1 MKSIGLHLVMK
12 KVMLIQINS
21 KKLMYILF
29 IILIF
34 IHFSFFRIYG
44 FIIYYYSKYKLFNE
58 LFKRKDYDIIQVRDN
73 AFDSLLALYLKQRY
87 DVFFL
92 FQYTF
97 PTGSYQLKVIKT
109 HFKKLYGVLDK
120 FCINFILKKSRFY
133 ISISN
138 LMKDDL
144 VLSGI
149 NSDKIMPIPM
159 GVNIDTFRQQSTDKI
174 REEFKLFDS
183 KVFLYVGTLSYLRKL
198 DVMINAFSIV
208 KKRYEN
214 VKLLIVGEGD
224 DKLKL
229 EKLVFSLKLEKDVI
243 FTGSISYFDIPNI
256 ISSSDVCLCPVPPL
270 EIYIVSSPTK
280 LFEYMAIN
288 KPIVANKEIPEIRNV
303 LDESGA
309 GILVEFESNSFAEG
323 MIKLLDDP
331 VKARVMGL
339 KGRDW
344 VAKNRIY
351 EHMTLEIEKIYF
363 KLF

>member
-1 MKSIGLHLVMK
+1 MEKKIIHLCLLLPTIHSGDFPLTETEIYGEYLPSLGHEVDWITPCHEKSDAYPNKFK
-12 KVMLIQINS
+12 KVNV
-21 KKLMYILF
+21 YPVYYP
-29 IILIF
+29 
-34 IHFSFFRIYG
+34 HFHSFFLFRIYG

-97 PTGSYQLKVIKT
+97 PTGSYQLKGYKNT
-109 HFKKLYGVLDK
+109 FKKLYGVLDK
-120 FCINFILKKSRFY
+120 FCINFILKKADF
-133 ISISN
+133 IFPISN

-243 FTGSISYFDIPNI
+243 FTGSN
-256 ISSSDVCLCPVPPL
+256 
-270 EIYIVSSPTK
+270 
-280 LFEYMAIN
+280 
-288 KPIVANKEIPEIRNV
+288 
-303 LDESGA
+303 
-309 GILVEFESNSFAEG
+309 
-323 MIKLLDDP
+323 KLL
-331 VKARVMGL
+331 
-339 KGRDW
+339 
-344 VAKNRIY
+344 
-351 EHMTLEIEKIYF
+351 
-363 KLF
+363 